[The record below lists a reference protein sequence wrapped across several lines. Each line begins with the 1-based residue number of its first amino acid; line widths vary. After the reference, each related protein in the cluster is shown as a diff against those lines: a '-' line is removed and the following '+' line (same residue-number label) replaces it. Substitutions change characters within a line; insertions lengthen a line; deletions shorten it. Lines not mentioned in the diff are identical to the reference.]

1 MSFKQD
7 WDVAEIY
14 RQLRSIA
21 SQIRSP
27 YNDGFTSSCC
37 KQDLYRVKCFI
48 EDLYADL
55 PKFSDESKWEQE
67 RMIELLKRKESSKKQ

>member
-55 PKFSDESKWEQE
+55 PKFNDEDRWEQD
-67 RMIELLKRKESSKKQ
+67 RMIEVLKRNENNRNY

>member
-7 WDVAEIY
+7 WNVADIY
-14 RQLRSIA
+14 QQLRSIA
-21 SQIRSP
+21 SQVRSP

-55 PKFSDESKWEQE
+55 PKFTGEDKWEQD
-67 RMIELLKRKESSKKQ
+67 RMIEVLKRNENNRN

>member
-7 WDVAEIY
+7 WDVAEIF

-21 SQIRSP
+21 SQVRSP

-37 KQDLYRVKCFI
+37 KHDLYRVKCFI
-48 EDLYADL
+48 EDLYTDL

-67 RMIELLKRKESSKKQ
+67 RMLELLKRKESNRK